1 MVIKVALAGIGNC
14 ASALIQGV
22 QYYKNI
28 EQDDAIPGV
37 MHAYFGKYHIRDIK
51 FVAAFEVNK
60 NKVGIDLSEAIW
72 AKPNSCAKF
81 AEVPRLGVEVQ
92 ASPVS
97 DGVAPHMLDSFYVSE
112 SHKSV
117 DIVNSLREVNADVLV
132 NYLPVGSKRGTE
144 IYAQAAI
151 EAGCAFVNC
160 IPEFI
165 ASDVSW
171 AKRFKEAGLP
181 VAGDDIKSQVGA
193 TIVHRALAELIHARG
208 VKIYQTYQLNIGG
221 NTDFENMTVE
231 NRLTTKRIS
240 KTEAV
245 KSILP
250 YDVPTKIGPSDYV
263 PFLGDQKICYISI
276 QGHGF
281 GNCPIDLDLKLSVQD
296 SPNSAGVVIDVIRA
310 AKLALDKGISGPL
323 TSISAYSF
331 KHPPL
336 TMSDSDARECV
347 EEYITGER
355 EY

>member
-208 VKIYQTYQLNIGG
+208 VKIDQTYQLNIGG